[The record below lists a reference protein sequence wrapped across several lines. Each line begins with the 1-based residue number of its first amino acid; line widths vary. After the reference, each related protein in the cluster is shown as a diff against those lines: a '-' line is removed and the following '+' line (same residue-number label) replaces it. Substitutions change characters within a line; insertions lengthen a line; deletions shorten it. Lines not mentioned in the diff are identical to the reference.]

1 MTAETILFE
10 LLECG
15 ITPTVTPDGN
25 GIEVEAGLLND
36 AQRAAIR
43 ANKYELIACI
53 QDAAK
58 ITSEL
63 MTAAMRACDFWRD
76 SPQAREQMRHDILN
90 SRPEHRQELLRMF
103 RSDYKGSGQNT
114 NGDQP

>member
-15 ITPTVTPDGN
+15 ITPTVTPDGD
-25 GIEVEAGLLND
+25 GIEVDAGLLND

-53 QDAAK
+53 QDAVR

-63 MTAAMRACDFWRD
+63 ITAAMRACDFWND
-76 SPQAREQMRHDILN
+76 SPQAREQMRREILET
-90 SRPEHRQELLRMF
+90 RPEHREELLRMF
-103 RSDYKGSGQNT
+103 KSDYQ
-114 NGDQP
+114 

>member
-15 ITPTVTPDGN
+15 ITPSVTPDGE

-53 QDAAK
+53 QDAARV
-58 ITSEL
+58 TSEL
-63 MTAAMRACDFWRD
+63 MTAAMAACDYWRD
-76 SPQAREQMRHDILN
+76 SPQAREQMRQDILN
-90 SRPEHRQELLRMF
+90 SRPEHRQELLKHFESEYPKTKQGR
-103 RSDYKGSGQNT
+103 
-114 NGDQP
+114 P

>member
-15 ITPTVTPDGN
+15 ITPSVTPDGN

-43 ANKYELIACI
+43 AHKYELIACI
-53 QDAAK
+53 QDAAR

-63 MTAAMRACDFWRD
+63 MTAAMRACDYWRD
-76 SPQAREQMRHDILN
+76 SPQAREQMRLDILQT
-90 SRPEHRQELLRMF
+90 RPEHRQELLKHFESEYPKTKQGRA
-103 RSDYKGSGQNT
+103 
-114 NGDQP
+114 

>member
-15 ITPTVTPDGN
+15 ITPSVTPDGD

-53 QDAAK
+53 QDAAR
-58 ITSEL
+58 ITSQL
-63 MTAAMRACDFWRD
+63 MNAAIRACDYWGD
-76 SPQAREQMRHDILN
+76 SPQAREQMRQDILN

-103 RSDYKGSGQNT
+103 KTDYPPGGRQ
-114 NGDQP
+114 

>member
-15 ITPTVTPDGN
+15 ITPSVTPDGD
-25 GIEVEAGLLND
+25 GIEVDAGLLND

-53 QDAAK
+53 QDAAR
-58 ITSEL
+58 ITTEL
-63 MTAAMRACDFWRD
+63 MNAAMRACDHWGD
-76 SPQAREQMRHDILN
+76 SLQAREQMRHDILN

-103 RSDYKGSGQNT
+103 KTDYPPGGRQ
-114 NGDQP
+114 

>member
-15 ITPTVTPDGN
+15 ITPTVTPDAH

-53 QDAAK
+53 QDAARL
-58 ITSEL
+58 TAEL
-63 MTAAMRACDFWRD
+63 RAAAMRACDYWGD
-76 SPQAREQMRHDILN
+76 SPQAREQMRQDILN

-103 RSDYKGSGQNT
+103 KNDYPNK
-114 NGDQP
+114 

>member
-15 ITPTVTPDGN
+15 ITPTVTPDGE
-25 GIEVEAGLLND
+25 GIEVEAGLLTD

-53 QDAAK
+53 QNAAR

-63 MTAAMRACDFWRD
+63 MTAAMRACDHWGD
-76 SPQAREQMRHDILN
+76 SPLAREQMRREILET
-90 SRPEHRQELLRMF
+90 RPEHRQELLRMF
-103 RSDYKGSGQNT
+103 RADYPGKSQSES
-114 NGDQP
+114 

>member
-1 MTAETILFE
+1 MTAENILLE

-15 ITPTVTPDGN
+15 ITPSVTPDGD

-43 ANKYELIACI
+43 TNKYELIACI
-53 QDAAK
+53 QDAAR

-63 MTAAMRACDFWRD
+63 MTAAMRACDYWRD
-76 SPQAREQMRHDILN
+76 SPQAREQMRREILET
-90 SRPEHRQELLRMF
+90 RPEHREELLRMF
-103 RSDYKGSGQNT
+103 KSDYQ
-114 NGDQP
+114 

>member
-1 MTAETILFE
+1 MIAETILFE

-15 ITPTVTPDGN
+15 ITPIVTPDGN

-53 QDAAK
+53 ESAAR

-63 MTAAMRACDFWRD
+63 MSAAMRACDHWGD

-103 RSDYKGSGQNT
+103 KTDYPK
-114 NGDQP
+114 

>member
-1 MTAETILFE
+1 MSAETILAE

-15 ITPTVTPDGN
+15 ITPSVTPDGN

-53 QDAAK
+53 QNAAR
-58 ITSEL
+58 ITAEL
-63 MTAAMRACDFWRD
+63 MAAAMRACDYWGD
-76 SPQAREQMRHDILN
+76 SPQAREQMRQDILN
-90 SRPEHRQELLRMF
+90 SRPEHRQELLKHFESEYPKTKQGR
-103 RSDYKGSGQNT
+103 
-114 NGDQP
+114 P

>member
-1 MTAETILFE
+1 MTAETIFFD

-15 ITPTVTPDGN
+15 ITPTVTPDGD
-25 GIEVEAGLLND
+25 GIEVDAGLLND

-53 QDAAK
+53 QDAAR

-63 MTAAMRACDFWRD
+63 MTAAMRACDFWND
-76 SPQAREQMRHDILN
+76 SPQAREQMRREILET
-90 SRPEHRQELLRMF
+90 RPEHREELLRMF
-103 RSDYKGSGQNT
+103 KSDYQ
-114 NGDQP
+114 

>member
-15 ITPTVTPDGN
+15 ITPSVTPDGN

-53 QDAAK
+53 QDAAR

-63 MTAAMRACDFWRD
+63 MTAAMRACDYWRD
-76 SPQAREQMRHDILN
+76 SPQAREQMRREILET
-90 SRPEHRQELLRMF
+90 RPEHRQELLRMF
-103 RSDYKGSGQNT
+103 KTDYPK
-114 NGDQP
+114 

>member
-1 MTAETILFE
+1 MTAEAILFE

-15 ITPTVTPDGN
+15 ITPTVTPDGD

-53 QDAAK
+53 QDAAQ
-58 ITSEL
+58 IISEL
-63 MTAAMRACDFWRD
+63 MTAAMRACDYWRD
-76 SPQAREQMRHDILN
+76 SPQAREQMRREILET
-90 SRPEHRQELLRMF
+90 RPEHREELLRMF
-103 RSDYKGSGQNT
+103 KSDYQ
-114 NGDQP
+114 

>member
-15 ITPTVTPDGN
+15 ITPSVTPDGN

-53 QDAAK
+53 QDAAR

-63 MTAAMRACDFWRD
+63 MTAAMRACDYWHD
-76 SPQAREQMRHDILN
+76 SPAAREQMRQDCLN
-90 SRPEHRQELLRMF
+90 TPPHIRAELLALF
-103 RSDYKGSGQNT
+103 RKQYGSNK
-114 NGDQP
+114 P